1 MLQVSKDMIISIFT
15 YEIFPTA
22 KHFEFDIYAHRS
34 KTTTNSR
41 KLIEQFVDKGY
52 KKDVIQQI

>member
-1 MLQVSKDMIISIFT
+1 MIISIFT

-22 KHFEFDIYAHRS
+22 KHFKFDIYAHRS